1 VPEARRTRSLP
12 ARPANTGTHPLKRT
26 RSKAEERAV
35 ERLRRICLA
44 LPDVTEKIAWGELTW
59 RSGKLFAQMDTH
71 HHGAEHVA
79 VWLAVPPGL
88 QEALIAE
95 DPERFFRP
103 PYVGQKGWVGV
114 RIDGKPDW
122 KIVVSVVRDAHAFV
136 TSSQGPRRSRAADDA
151 ARR

>member
-1 VPEARRTRSLP
+1 MKKPP
-12 ARPANTGTHPLKRT
+12 ARPANTGTHPIKRT

-44 LPDVTEKIAWGELTW
+44 LPNVSEKISWGELTW
-59 RSGKLFAQMDTH
+59 RIDKIFAQMDTH

-95 DPERFFRP
+95 DPVQFFRP

-114 RIDGKPDW
+114 RISGKPDW
-122 KIVVSVVRDAHAFV
+122 KSVESVVKDAHAFV
-136 TSSQGPRRSRAADDA
+136 ASSRAS
-151 ARR
+151 R